1 MCLTLVVCIIDFVMN
16 FFLCERVVVSFF
28 VWQVSDYHNKY
39 KKCSFW
45 HKFYSVMHK
54 LSLHIFFYR
63 HSRLLIFGTC
73 VIMLVI
79 LWFNLKFS
87 SSDCTRTLLM
97 FIFLLLQLLLQWKL
111 TLFFVKVQLSNNFFF
126 AFSIANCCLVTW
138 CTNLEISEG
147 IWRVEKLLKYS

>member
-87 SSDCTRTLLM
+87 SSDCTMYKNLVYVYFSAAATFIAMKVNPLLC
-97 FIFLLLQLLLQWKL
+97 QSSTQ
-111 TLFFVKVQLSNNFFF
+111 QQFFF
-126 AFSIANCCLVTW
+126 CVLYC
-138 CTNLEISEG
+138 
-147 IWRVEKLLKYS
+147 KLLFGYLMY